1 MRLIT
6 RRTLERFAAGHADV
20 RGELADWCAMVEA
33 ARWRHA
39 AHLRETSSFPARP
52 IGERRVVFNLKGNE
66 YRIIVSVRYADESRG
81 MNGIVRVHFV
91 GTHAEYDRVDA
102 ATVDLP
108 PS

>member
-6 RRTLERFAAGHADV
+6 RRTIENFAAGHADV
-20 RGELADWCAMVEA
+20 RRELADWCAMVEV
-33 ARWRHA
+33 ARWRNA

-81 MNGIVRVHFV
+81 MYGIVRVHFV
-91 GTHAEYDRVDA
+91 GTHAEYDRIDA
-102 ATVDLP
+102 LTVDFH
-108 PS
+108 SS